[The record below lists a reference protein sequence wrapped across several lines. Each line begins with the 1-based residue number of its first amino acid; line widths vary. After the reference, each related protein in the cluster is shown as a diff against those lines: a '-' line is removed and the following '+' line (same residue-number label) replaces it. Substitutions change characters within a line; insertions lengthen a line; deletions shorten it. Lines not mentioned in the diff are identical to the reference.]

1 MRRALKAARPFL
13 PIILAVALLVGLSF
27 RVHPADVWSELRKAD
42 LYWIP
47 ALLLANLASDF
58 FRAVRWQQMLPEERR
73 PPVYLLFFSAHIGSA
88 VNFLIPLR
96 AGEAIRLRIVSQRTG
111 VKPAGLVAVMLS
123 EILSDLLT
131 FSLYIAIG
139 LALMSE
145 ATFLWPVGVL
155 VAVVAV
161 SALAGAITLAKRG
174 ESWTG
179 PPTGKGKRNWLG
191 KQLYNFATGLAP
203 LRRPERFAILVA
215 TAQVMWMCETL
226 MFYMSGQALGIDL
239 SFPAYM
245 LLVVTANVAGS
256 IPITQAG
263 FGVFEVG
270 VVGVMKALGV
280 PELQAA
286 TYAIFVHVLLTAPHI
301 IYGPV
306 AALILRVRLSDI
318 LIFKST
324 EEDGNDKP
332 PQMVPATTTADSG

>member
-1 MRRALKAARPFL
+1 MLAA
-13 PIILAVALLVGLSF
+13 LSF
-27 RVHPADVWSELRKAD
+27 RVHPSEVWDELRKAD

-47 ALLLANLASDF
+47 ALLAANLASDF

-96 AGEAIRLRIVSQRTG
+96 AGEAIRIRIVSERTG
-111 VKPAGLVAVMLS
+111 IKPAGLVAVILG
-123 EILSDLLT
+123 EILSDLVT
-131 FSLYIAIG
+131 FSVYIAIG

-145 ATFLWPVGVL
+145 ASFLWPVGVL
-155 VAVVAV
+155 VAVVAAG
-161 SALAGAITLAKRG
+161 ALAGAITLAWRG
-174 ESWTG
+174 EVWTG
-179 PPTGKGKRNWLG
+179 PPRRKGAKGWLG
-191 KQLYNFATGLAP
+191 RQLYNFAQGLAP
-203 LRRPERFAILVA
+203 LRSPRRFAILVV
-215 TAQVMWMCETL
+215 TAQAMWASEVL

-280 PELQAA
+280 PEVQAA
-286 TYAIFVHVLLTAPHI
+286 TYAIFVHVFLTAPHLV
-301 IYGPV
+301 YGPL
-306 AALILRVRLSDI
+306 AALILGVKPSEILFFRSDTI
-318 LIFKST
+318 EGKA
-324 EEDGNDKP
+324 
-332 PQMVPATTTADSG
+332 PAKAAAK